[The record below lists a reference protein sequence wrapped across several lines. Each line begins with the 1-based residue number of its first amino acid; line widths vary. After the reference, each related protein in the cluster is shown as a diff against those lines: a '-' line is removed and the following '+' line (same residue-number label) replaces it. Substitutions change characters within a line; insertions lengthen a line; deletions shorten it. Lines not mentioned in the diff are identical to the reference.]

1 MWNKS
6 RMWRD
11 ISPPHRT
18 ISLATT
24 FVIDGSPRW
33 SRWKLVSLTKG
44 LNPKVGFKWTTVI
57 IYIKLNFRLCSEDI
71 GLHAWY
77 KTNSRSYRNM
87 NRKCYHGLACF
98 VLKVMPN
105 QQWQW
110 LWCDRDL
117 FDEKLPYTQLKEN
130 PAVLERCRHF
140 NIIRHGTPIWQ
151 PWTENLFQSSRINV
165 ILLCIWTIWS
175 RPVYIFSSDK

>member
-1 MWNKS
+1 MIEAK
-6 RMWRD
+6 
-11 ISPPHRT
+11 IGIT
-18 ISLATT
+18 
-24 FVIDGSPRW
+24 
-33 SRWKLVSLTKG
+33 KQKG
-44 LNPKVGFKWTTVI
+44 LNPKAGFKGTTVT
-57 IYIKLNFRLCSEDI
+57 IYLKLNIPSWFR
-71 GLHAWY
+71 G
-77 KTNSRSYRNM
+77 YRLTCMPDTKQIHDPIEIWTENF
-87 NRKCYHGLACF
+87 NHGLACF

-130 PAVLERCRHF
+130 PAVLERYRHF